1 MALNW
6 SYILVIGIGGF
17 IGSIFRAIAVDFS
30 NRYYGNEFAF
40 GILFVNIVGSFLIG
54 LLYAY
59 FLNSGSSELLKA
71 FLIVGFLGALTTF
84 STFALDNYIYLNSSL
99 MLAIVNMALNLFGT
113 LLAVIAGVKIYKL
126 FA

>member
-1 MALNW
+1 
-6 SYILVIGIGGF
+6 
-17 IGSIFRAIAVDFS
+17 FS

-113 LLAVIAGVKIYKL
+113 LLAVIAGVKIYEL